1 MKKEFLLGFKIVE
14 DKDNELINI
23 MKSQFVTNYTD
34 STFLATL
41 QANLRACNSFCFS
54 VSFIKKAGLVLLAND
69 IKSAIERGARGK
81 LITSTY
87 QNFTDVESL
96 KFFLK
101 LVLAYENF
109 ECHLEDECFYDEKN
123 FSTCGFHTKGY
134 LFEFDERCELII
146 GSSNITRYALLKN
159 IEWDL
164 VVNCRNGDEPYI
176 SAYAEFEDLW
186 NKTINLTQER
196 IEIYA
201 QKLNFAIERWDMDY
215 DLAAQRVN
223 PNYMQRKALKELN
236 RNRAIGIDRA
246 LVISATGSGKTY
258 LAAFDALNFAPNRL
272 LYVVHEG
279 SILRKSLETF
289 QMVFGGLKTCGMYTG
304 ESKEIDTDFIFSTNV
319 SMCRSLELFDKKE
332 FDYIIIDECHHAVAD
347 TYRKII
353 DYFEPEFLLGLTAT
367 ENRMDNQDVVELFGN
382 NIPYELRLRDAIIND
397 LIVPFHYYG
406 IRDELIDYG
415 LSDTAE
421 RRLIAQLAN
430 EDNCNFIHQQIEKHR
445 HKGQKLKALAFCR
458 NVQHARMMA
467 ENMSGFYHTAF
478 LTGQNKTGER
488 IRAYNDLQSDNRNLE
503 ILFAVDILNEGV
515 DIPGVNMVLFLRP
528 TESSTIFIQQLGR
541 GLRKYANKEYVTILD
556 FIGNSYKRSVHIA
569 LALGSLSKGY
579 ILEKKLLKLMVR
591 EDFKLLGLEEYGVK
605 IHIDDLSKEEIL
617 QHIENENFNQLRYL
631 KKDYQNF
638 KSYLKLQSY
647 PKHVDYMNS
656 DYAPNLLKF
665 MKIKINGQKTN
676 SYYKFL
682 VGIGEEVP
690 LFSEKQIKAI
700 NYLSNLLPLVR
711 RHEFLIVKCLLNGE
725 YREEK
730 IRPWLENEIGGF
742 ANEQFDHAMQFM
754 KEGGVIT
761 HSENEIKFGCE
772 VEPEFEDYVKDL
784 VEYGLS
790 QYSVRYTNDEDDFL
804 LYQDYRQDQALLKI
818 LENPKHNQYG
828 SYYKNGNMYIFA
840 GLKKDST
847 VQEHLNYKDRFLDKE
862 TFQWESIANISAKD
876 EQLQKECKEVF
887 IFVRKVNSENGIT
900 LPYTFVGK
908 GRLQNPRKNATSNGS
923 ILYDIHLDNPLPN
936 DLMEDFQW
944 IA

>member
-1 MKKEFLLGFKIVE
+1 MESHFL
-14 DKDNELINI
+14 
-23 MKSQFVTNYTD
+23 TNYTD
-34 STFLATL
+34 TTFLATI
-41 QANLRACNSFCFS
+41 QANLRSCKAFYFT
-54 VSFIKKAGLVLLAND
+54 VSFIKKAGLLLLAND
-69 IKSAIERGARGK
+69 IKSAIERGAKGK
-81 LITSTY
+81 LVTSTY

-96 KFFLK
+96 NFFLK
-101 LVLAYENF
+101 LSLDFENF

-123 FSTCGFHTKGY
+123 YTTCGFHTKGY

-164 VVNCRNGDEPYI
+164 VVKCKKEHEPYN
-176 SAYAEFEDLW
+176 SALVEFYDLW

-196 IEIYA
+196 INLYA
-201 QKLNFAIERWDMDY
+201 QKLNYVIERWDMDY
-215 DLAAQRVN
+215 DLAEQKIK

-236 RNRAIGIDRA
+236 RNRAIGINRA
-246 LVISATGSGKTY
+246 LIVSATGSGKTY
-258 LAAFDALNFAPNRL
+258 LAAFDALNFAPNKL

-289 QMVFGGLKTCGMYTG
+289 QEVFGGLKKCGIYSS
-304 ESKEIDTDFIFSTNV
+304 EAKETEADFIFSTNL

-415 LSDTAE
+415 LSDSAE
-421 RRLIAQLAN
+421 RRLIAQIAN
-430 EDNCNFIHQQIEKHR
+430 DDNCNFIHQQIEKHR
-445 HKGQKLKALAFCR
+445 PEGQKLKALAFCR
-458 NVQHARMMA
+458 NIQHARMMA
-467 ENMSGFYHTAF
+467 ENMSEFYHTAF
-478 LTGQNKTGER
+478 LSGQNKTGER
-488 IRAYNDLQSDNRNLE
+488 IRAYNDLQSDNKELE

-541 GLRKYANKEYVTILD
+541 GLRKYANKNYVTILD

-579 ILEKKLLKLMVR
+579 ILEKKLLKLMLR
-591 EDFKLLGLEEYGVK
+591 ENFRMLGLEKYGVK
-605 IHIDDLSKEEIL
+605 INIDDLSKEEIL
-617 QHIENENFNQLRYL
+617 QHIENENFNQIRYL

-638 KSYLKLQSY
+638 KSYLKTQSY
-647 PKHVDYMNS
+647 PKHMDYVNC

-665 MKIKINGQKTN
+665 MKIKINNQKTN

-682 VGIGEEVP
+682 VGIGEDVP
-690 LFSEKQIKAI
+690 LFSDEQVIAI
-700 NYLSNLLPLVR
+700 NYLSSLLPLVR
-711 RHEFLIVKCLLNGE
+711 RHEFLIVKQMIHGE
-725 YREEK
+725 YQEEK
-730 IRPWLENEIGGF
+730 IRQYLKKEISGYTD
-742 ANEQFDHAMQFM
+742 EQFSHALQFM
-754 KEGGVIT
+754 IEGGVVT
-761 HSENEIKFGCE
+761 HNDNMIKFSCE
-772 VEPEFEDYVKDL
+772 TDHEFIEYVDDL
-784 VEYGLS
+784 LEYGLS
-790 QYSVRYTNDEDDFL
+790 QYSIRYTNDEEDFL

-828 SYYKNGNMYIFA
+828 TYYKNGNMYIFA
-840 GLKKDST
+840 GLKKDDS
-847 VQEHLNYKDRFLDKE
+847 VLEHLNYKDKFLDKE

-876 EQLQKECKEVF
+876 EQMQKNCKEAY
-887 IFVRKVNSENGIT
+887 IFVRKVKSENGIT
-900 LPYTFVGK
+900 LPYTFVGT
-908 GRLQNPRKNATSNGS
+908 GRLQNPRKNATTNGS
-923 ILYDIHLDNPLPN
+923 ILYDIQLNNPLPD

>member
-1 MKKEFLLGFKIVE
+1 
-14 DKDNELINI
+14 
-23 MKSQFVTNYTD
+23 MKSQFITNYTD
-34 STFLATL
+34 STFLTTI
-41 QANLRACNSFCFS
+41 QANLRSCNAFYFT

-69 IKSAIERGARGK
+69 IKSAVERGAKGK

-96 KFFLK
+96 KFFHK
-101 LVLAYENF
+101 LSFAFGNF

-123 FSTCGFHTKGY
+123 YTTCGFHTKGY
-134 LFEFDERCELII
+134 LFEFDERCEVII

-164 VVNCRNGDEPYI
+164 VVDCQKDNEPFN
-176 SAYAEFEDLW
+176 SAFIEFNDLW
-186 NKTINLTQER
+186 NKTIKLTQER
-196 IEIYA
+196 IDIYA

-215 DLAAQRVN
+215 DLAEQN
-223 PNYMQRKALKELN
+223 IKPNYMQRKALKELN
-236 RNRAIGIDRA
+236 RNRAIGINRA
-246 LVISATGSGKTY
+246 LIVSATGSGKTY
-258 LAAFDALNFAPNRL
+258 LAAFDALNFAPNKL

-289 QMVFGGLKTCGMYTG
+289 QIVFGGLKTCGMCSG
-304 ESKEIDTDFIFSTNV
+304 EAKEIEADFIFSTNV

-353 DYFEPEFLLGLTAT
+353 NYFEPEFLLGLTAT

-415 LSDTAE
+415 LSDSAE
-421 RRLIAQLAN
+421 RRLIAQIAN

-445 HKGQKLKALAFCR
+445 PNGQKLKALAFCR
-458 NVQHARMMA
+458 NIQHARMMA
-467 ENMSGFYHTAF
+467 DNMSEFYHTAY

-488 IRAYNDLQSDNRNLE
+488 IRAYNDLQSDNKELE

-541 GLRKYANKEYVTILD
+541 GLRKYANKSYVTILD

-569 LALGSLSKGY
+569 LALCSLSKGY

-605 IHIDDLSKEEIL
+605 INIDDLSKEEIL
-617 QHIENENFNQLRYL
+617 QHIESENFNQLRYL

-638 KSYLKLQSY
+638 KSYLKTQSY
-647 PKHVDYMNS
+647 PKHMDYVNS

-676 SYYKFL
+676 SYYNFL
-682 VGIGEEVP
+682 VGIGEDVL
-690 LFSEKQIKAI
+690 LFSEEQVIAI
-700 NYLSNLLPLVR
+700 NYLSSLLPLVR
-711 RHEFLIVKCLLNGE
+711 RHEFLIAKHILHGE
-725 YREEK
+725 CQEIKLRQYLEK
-730 IRPWLENEIGGF
+730 EISGYTD
-742 ANEQFDHAMQFM
+742 EQFNHALLFM
-754 KEGGVIT
+754 IEGGVVAQFD
-761 HSENEIKFGCE
+761 NMIKFRCE
-772 VEPEFEDYVKDL
+772 VDQEFIEYVDDL
-784 VEYGLS
+784 MEYGLS
-790 QYSVRYTNDEDDFL
+790 QYSVRYTTDDEDFL

-818 LENPKHNQYG
+818 LETPKHNQYG
-828 SYYKNGNMYIFA
+828 TYYKNGNMYIFA
-840 GLKKDST
+840 GLKKDSS
-847 VQEHLNYKDRFLDKE
+847 VQEHLNYKDKFLDKE

-876 EQLQKECKEVF
+876 EQMQQDCSLVYV
-887 IFVRKVNSENGIT
+887 FVRKVKSENGIT
-900 LPYTFVGK
+900 LPYTFVGT
-908 GRLQNPRKNATSNGS
+908 GHLLNPRKNATTNGS